1 MASARFHEP
10 PRVEVGS
17 RRLARYSR
25 RTLIA
30 LSVVVLLVTEAR
42 LALPHVVKRY
52 VNPKLSGNPG

>member
-1 MASARFHEP
+1 
-10 PRVEVGS
+10 
-17 RRLARYSR
+17 
-25 RTLIA
+25 LIA